1 MHFCWS
7 VIHGGHLRFYI
18 ISKVPQVNIH
28 MHVMYLLEDSVSVTS
43 YTVLNM
49 ILNRDPFL
57 IYDGSSNM
65 HLAW

>member
-7 VIHGGHLRFYI
+7 VIHGGHLRFHI